1 MNCRVF
7 HQITNFI
14 VLRFQ
19 NCGCIFF
26 VISVLIIFSV
36 AGATV
41 HVEEG
46 PLDFAV
52 IHLDVA
58 GATADHHHIA
68 KTLRMLMGMLLE
80 SSYCLMTANI
90 FARVVLFTFLSI
102 LVSFIDV
109 TTYAARDRRRSR
121 S

>member
-1 MNCRVF
+1 MS
-7 HQITNFI
+7 
-14 VLRFQ
+14 
-19 NCGCIFF
+19 IFYH
-26 VISVLIIFSV
+26 IRNYNLMSM

-52 IHLDVA
+52 ILLDVA

-68 KTLRMLMGMLLE
+68 KTLRMLMGMSPE
-80 SSYCLMTANI
+80 SSCCLMTANI
-90 FARVVLFTFLSI
+90 CLYVVLFTFFSTLI
-102 LVSFIDV
+102 SFIDV
-109 TTYAARDRRRSR
+109 TIYAARDRRRSR